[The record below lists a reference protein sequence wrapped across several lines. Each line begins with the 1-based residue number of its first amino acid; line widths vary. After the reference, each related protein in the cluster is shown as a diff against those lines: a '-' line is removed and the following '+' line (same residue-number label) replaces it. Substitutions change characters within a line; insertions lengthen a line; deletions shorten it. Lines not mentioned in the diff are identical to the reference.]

1 MSITV
6 AEAISSVPQSLAGR
20 SVLAKFFR
28 AAGDPSRL
36 ALLSFVAE
44 VERSATECV
53 EHLGTAQSRVSA
65 HLACLVTCGFVT
77 SRREGRFVYYRVTD
91 QRVLELVRLGAA
103 LAADNAAAVAA
114 CTRVAP
120 ASAS

>member
-6 AEAISSVPQSLAGR
+6 AEAISSVPQSFAGR

-65 HLACLVTCGFVT
+65 HLACLVTCGLLV
-77 SRREGRFVYYRVTD
+77 SRRQGRLVFYSVRD
-91 QRVLELVRLGAA
+91 PRVLELLRLSRAMV
-103 LAADNAAAVAA
+103 ADQAEEIAS
-114 CTRVAP
+114 CTRVDAAP
-120 ASAS
+120 AG